1 LIYENIN
8 TLVIADL
15 IDQRAWDT
23 IGCDLYV
30 NNPSYCYLY
39 EVDGNKSES
48 SAPACAAAAA
58 AACT

>member
-1 LIYENIN
+1 M
-8 TLVIADL
+8 
-15 IDQRAWDT
+15 DQRAWDT
-23 IGCDLYV
+23 VGYDLYV

-48 SAPACAAAAA
+48 LAAACATAGTA